1 MKKLFFTLLLCSTT
15 ATLHAQHLEP
25 AAAADDDQASQL
37 VFSYEF
43 DQPDGSAPD
52 PDKWRCSTR
61 YSATWCRWISDSPE
75 VAYIK
80 NGRLVCRAIPNPDTT
95 RDNVPMITGA
105 VETQHRFSFTY
116 GKVEVR
122 VRTNIQNGNFPAAWM
137 MPQPPCDGWPR
148 GGEIDIFESID
159 NQQRAYH
166 TVHSHWTYDLGHKS
180 DPQHSFS
187 ESVKVNEWHV
197 YGLIWTE
204 TELRWTLDG
213 NVVATY
219 PKSTDASALQQGQWP
234 FDHPFYSILN
244 QSVGDGS
251 WAKAANTSQ
260 TYTTFFDYVRVYQRV
275 PDRIT
280 SLPADTPTSQ
290 NPSRT
295 INPSPSTLNH
305 KPFTLHQS
313 FSLSGHPVSP
323 TASPRGLFVYQGR
336 KILLR

>member
-25 AAAADDDQASQL
+25 AAAADDDQAYQL
-37 VFSYEF
+37 VFSDEF

-52 PDKWRCSTR
+52 PAKWRCSTR
-61 YSATWCRWISDSPE
+61 YSATWCRWISDSPD

-105 VETQHRFSFTY
+105 VETQGKFSFTY

-122 VRTNIQNGNFPAAWM
+122 LRTNIQNGNFPAAWM

-204 TELRWTLDG
+204 TELRWTLART
-213 NVVATY
+213 VALR
-219 PKSTDASALQQGQWP
+219 PPLLHHPQPERRRRLLGQGRQHLPDLHHLLRLRPRLSARARP
-234 FDHPFYSILN
+234 HH
-244 QSVGDGS
+244 
-251 WAKAANTSQ
+251 
-260 TYTTFFDYVRVYQRV
+260 
-275 PDRIT
+275 
-280 SLPADTPTSQ
+280 LPARRHPHLTEPFK
-290 NPSRT
+290 
-295 INPSPSTLNH
+295 NH
-305 KPFTLHQS
+305 
-313 FSLSGHPVSP
+313 
-323 TASPRGLFVYQGR
+323 
-336 KILLR
+336 

>member
-25 AAAADDDQASQL
+25 AAAADDDQAYQL
-37 VFSYEF
+37 VFSDEF

-52 PDKWRCSTR
+52 PAKWRCSTR
-61 YSATWCRWISDSPE
+61 YSATWCRWISDSPD

-105 VETQHRFSFTY
+105 VETQGKFSFTY

-122 VRTNIQNGNFPAAWM
+122 LRTNIQNGNFPAAWM

-234 FDHPFYSILN
+234 FDHPFYIILN

-251 WAKAANTSQ
+251 WAKAANTSSDAKGAETRNPSTPLLACASAISPRSSSTLCARRRSQ
-260 TYTTFFDYVRVYQRV
+260 
-275 PDRIT
+275 
-280 SLPADTPTSQ
+280 LPLPPRWRNTPTSVL
-290 NPSRT
+290 R
-295 INPSPSTLNH
+295 
-305 KPFTLHQS
+305 
-313 FSLSGHPVSP
+313 P
-323 TASPRGLFVYQGR
+323 TAPFSRSAAITFCGR
-336 KILLR
+336 MFPALSNS